1 MQGCNY
7 LWGVFS
13 AAKSAPEELHLL
25 STVLKIIEQIV
36 LSIPN
41 ESEYYEMLDLC
52 DEAIKK
58 LGKLDELWKS
68 QTLEEKARDGNGR

>member
-1 MQGCNY
+1 
-7 LWGVFS
+7 
-13 AAKSAPEELHLL
+13 
-25 STVLKIIEQIV
+25 VLKIIEQIV